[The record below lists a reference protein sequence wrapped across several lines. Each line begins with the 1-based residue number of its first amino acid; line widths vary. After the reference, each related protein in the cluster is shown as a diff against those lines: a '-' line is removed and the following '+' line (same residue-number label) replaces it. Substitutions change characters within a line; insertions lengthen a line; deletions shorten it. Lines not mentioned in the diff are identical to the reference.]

1 MADWSLK
8 VVKPENFR
16 GTANILSNGGKNPL
30 TAMFGRDETE
40 NPEVKGYA
48 IYAVFENLSEHKMEA
63 VKAVFGEGESLC
75 YESLTPAPACP
86 T

>member
-16 GTANILSNGGKNPL
+16 GTANILSNGGNNPL

-40 NPEVKGYA
+40 NPEVKGYP
-48 IYAVFENLSEHKMEA
+48 LSLPSGNGRLGRTA
-63 VKAVFGEGESLC
+63 FR
-75 YESLTPAPACP
+75 
-86 T
+86 